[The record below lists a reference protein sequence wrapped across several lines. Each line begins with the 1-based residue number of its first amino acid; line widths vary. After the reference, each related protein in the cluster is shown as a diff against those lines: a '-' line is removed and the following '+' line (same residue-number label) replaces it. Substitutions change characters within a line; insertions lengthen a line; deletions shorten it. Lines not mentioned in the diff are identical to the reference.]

1 MDLPQLIE
9 INASSH
15 IQQTLHKCH
24 VNRLNFYYY
33 VLNISVLL
41 LFIFIV
47 GFILYYCYTRK
58 PTDYEKHQ
66 KLLRDQEYVVSKIR
80 YYQEDSKQRREQQS
94 SSITDLPF
102 IQA

>member
-9 INASSH
+9 INASSY
-15 IQQTLHKCH
+15 IQQTLNKCH
-24 VNRLNFYYY
+24 VNRVNFYYY

-41 LFIFIV
+41 LFICIV

-66 KLLRDQEYVVSKIR
+66 RLLRDQEYVVSKIR
-80 YYQEDSKQRREQQS
+80 YYQEDSKQKREQQS

-102 IQA
+102 IQS

>member
-9 INASSH
+9 INASSN
-15 IQQTLHKCH
+15 IQQTLHRCL
-24 VNRLNFYYY
+24 VNRVNFYYY

-41 LFIFIV
+41 VFICIV

-58 PTDYEKHQ
+58 PTEYEKHQ
-66 KLLRDQEYVVSKIR
+66 RLLQDQEYVVSKIR
-80 YYQEDSKQRREQQS
+80 YYQEDSKQKREQQS

-102 IQA
+102 IQS

>member
-1 MDLPQLIE
+1 MDLPHLIE
-9 INASSH
+9 NTASSH

-24 VNRLNFYYY
+24 INRVNFYYY

-41 LFIFIV
+41 VFIFIV
-47 GFILYYCYTRK
+47 GFTLYYCYTRK

-66 KLLRDQEYVVSKIR
+66 KMLRDQEYVVSKIR
-80 YYQEDSKQRREQQS
+80 YHQEDSKQRREQES

-102 IQA
+102 IRV